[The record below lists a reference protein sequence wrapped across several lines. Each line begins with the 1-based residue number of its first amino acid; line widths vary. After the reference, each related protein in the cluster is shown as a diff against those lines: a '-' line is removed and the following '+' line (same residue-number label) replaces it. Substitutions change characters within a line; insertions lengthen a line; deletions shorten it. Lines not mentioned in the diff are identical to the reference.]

1 MLSIPLLPELLRADF
16 IIEVRGFLG
25 VKDCPRHG
33 GGNRAAQGLEKCSTA
48 NSRIYFY
55 HLCHVL
61 SLAACLASFDQRWD
75 LFRRFSTSV
84 ERKKYENWGLYRLH
98 IMFMRVSRRAHTHT
112 YDTVT
117 IRYGLVIMKT
127 IYFTFSFPRQ
137 LWCDICKTRRW
148 HSTLSSKCQAC
159 SISRQDGLR
168 MLLRHEDKTNEGGK
182 ASTAREV
189 SS

>member
-55 HLCHVL
+55 HLCHSL
-61 SLAACLASFDQRWD
+61 SLAAGLASFDQRWD

-98 IMFMRVSRRAHTHT
+98 IMFMRVSRRAHIHT
-112 YDTVT
+112 RHGNHS
-117 IRYGLVIMKT
+117 IRIGNNEDHLFYFFISQAVMMRYMQNEEMAFHVI
-127 IYFTFSFPRQ
+127 
-137 LWCDICKTRRW
+137 
-148 HSTLSSKCQAC
+148 
-159 SISRQDGLR
+159 
-168 MLLRHEDKTNEGGK
+168 E
-182 ASTAREV
+182 
-189 SS
+189 